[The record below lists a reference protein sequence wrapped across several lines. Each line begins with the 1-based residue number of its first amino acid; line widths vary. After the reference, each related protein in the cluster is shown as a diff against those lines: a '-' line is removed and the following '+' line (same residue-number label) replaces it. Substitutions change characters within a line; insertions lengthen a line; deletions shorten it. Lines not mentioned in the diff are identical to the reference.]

1 MVKDYFSF
9 SKKERIGILAI
20 ISILLILFILP
31 GLFEHNDDFR
41 IEQSRSILAAI
52 DTLESEKTR
61 DLAEEQSETVYQLEP
76 SITNSFSSSTLFQF
90 DPNNLSAEGWKKLG
104 LADRSIKTIF
114 NYLNKGGRF
123 RKKEDLQKI
132 WGLPPGF
139 YDHVRDY
146 IFIKSQNAEKTFA
159 ASISSPKQAKTWKVD
174 VNSADT
180 TALID
185 LPGIG
190 SKLALRII
198 NFREKLGGFY
208 AIEQLKETYGLPD
221 STFQKIRPFL
231 YLSGSVKT
239 ININTANKDE
249 LKLHPYIKWNLGNA
263 IVEYRNQHGLFKT
276 LEDLKRIHAID
287 ETTFSKIA
295 PYLNTE

>member
-1 MVKDYFSF
+1 MVLI
-9 SKKERIGILAI
+9 ER
-20 ISILLILFILP
+20 S
-31 GLFEHNDDFR
+31 
-41 IEQSRSILAAI
+41 
-52 DTLESEKTR
+52 
-61 DLAEEQSETVYQLEP
+61 
-76 SITNSFSSSTLFQF
+76 
-90 DPNNLSAEGWKKLG
+90 
-104 LADRSIKTIF
+104 
-114 NYLNKGGRF
+114 
-123 RKKEDLQKI
+123 
-132 WGLPPGF
+132 
-139 YDHVRDY
+139 
-146 IFIKSQNAEKTFA
+146 

-231 YLSGSVKT
+231 YLSGSVKK

-249 LKLHPYIKWNLGNA
+249 LKLHPYIKWNLCNA